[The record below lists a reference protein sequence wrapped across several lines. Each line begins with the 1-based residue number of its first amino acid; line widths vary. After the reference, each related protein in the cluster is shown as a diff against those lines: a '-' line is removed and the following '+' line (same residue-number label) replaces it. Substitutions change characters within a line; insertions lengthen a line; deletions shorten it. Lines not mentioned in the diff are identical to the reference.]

1 MAERKKTKES
11 HANVWRGHGPAVS
24 RGGDEGGFAMLFVV
38 FAIMVIGILG
48 ALLLLYTSVALR
60 NAVGVTPASRALA
73 AAETGLDV
81 AHARLA
87 GGSIEDST
95 TIPTSYLWDGKGSY
109 TVTVT
114 RNPDFGDGDPYD
126 WKITSYGEY
135 RANVEGVERT
145 YYRTVEE
152 VISFAGG
159 KYYNALDYVLF
170 SKEGKIDM
178 NMDGD
183 LRALNITTCSINGDI
198 YAGKDVIV
206 SNSSSLVGSNS
217 FNLNGDIITEK
228 GDVII
233 KKRAR
238 FISSSSLNIN
248 GDIYSGAMAS
258 SDSDNGGVLIENRA
272 SAASDA
278 TTNLVGN
285 IHSRGKLSAIWNDSS
300 FTHGGR
306 GVSLC
311 NEMST
316 GGIFFSHSLKIG
328 ITGNVYSISDVVG
341 ENNISASLSSCNVTT
356 DIKGSV
362 SSKANVTLDGSSR
375 TGNVVTSHNING
387 SIYSG
392 KDVTLNVNAHY
403 GGADGGITVGGSVY
417 CAGRFQALADS
428 NAALGSSR
436 AAVTIDGSLYALGNV
451 NVNCD
456 AVGLII
462 SKARSHFYVKGG
474 GSVIN
479 PPNLAGGFSS
489 GGEMTLRASEY
500 LNAEAILYMKPN
512 ARDKTADGPTIQ
524 EVGGGDVQEGTK
536 TPPVSF
542 SDSLPEPIE
551 PLSYNEVLM
560 PQCDFAYYAEE
571 AKAQMEVDKDPRH
584 YVTAPPGGEYSLTL
598 GADDVKSSVY
608 VVFCNGNLLINSV
621 TVPVNTKAVLVATG
635 NIRLRELSRQGA
647 GDAEFQIIAKNKF
660 YYDASG
666 NMKIDDNDRV
676 FIYAAHETYDPTT
689 DPVSVVYEMGW
700 FKNIYGQITA
710 RGDIVLNSSGSAF
723 SWFPLANYSITYRNP
738 SVLGEAFRIP
748 FKVKSWKEL

>member
-1 MAERKKTKES
+1 MAERKARED
-11 HANVWRGHGPAVS
+11 HATGWRGYSPAVS
-24 RGGDEGGFAMLFVV
+24 RGGDEGGFAILFVV

-95 TIPTSYLWDGKGSY
+95 TIPKSYLWDGKGSY
-109 TVTVT
+109 EVTVT
-114 RNPDFGDGDPYD
+114 KNPDIGDGDPYD

-170 SKEGKIDM
+170 SKEGKIDI
-178 NMDGD
+178 NLDGD
-183 LRALNITTCSINGDI
+183 LRGFNIATCSINGDV

-217 FNLNGDIITEK
+217 LNLNGDIITEK

-233 KKRAR
+233 KKNAV
-238 FISSSSLNIN
+238 FASSSNLNIN
-248 GDIYSGAMAS
+248 GDIYSGTRAS
-258 SDSDNGGVLIENRA
+258 SDSDYGGVLIENTSRA
-272 SAASDA
+272 SSDA
-278 TTNLVGN
+278 KTNLVGN
-285 IHSRGKLSAIWNDSS
+285 IYSRGKISTSWNNPDFS
-300 FTHGGR
+300 HGGR

-311 NEMST
+311 NGMWF
-316 GGIFFSHSLKIG
+316 GGLIISRNLKIS
-328 ITGNVYSISDVVG
+328 ITGNVYSINDVVG
-341 ENNISASLSSCNVTT
+341 ENNIGGSISSASVET
-356 DIKGSV
+356 DIMGSV
-362 SSKANVTLDGSSR
+362 SSKGNVTLDGSSFIA
-375 TGNVVTSHNING
+375 NVVTSFKVNG

-392 KDVTLNVNAHY
+392 KDVTLNADAGY
-403 GGADGGITVGGSVY
+403 LGADGYITVGGNVY
-417 CAGRFQALADS
+417 SAGRFQALADS
-428 NAALGSSR
+428 GLGNTQ
-436 AAVTIDGSLYALGNV
+436 ANVTINGSLYSLGNV
-451 NVNCD
+451 NVKCR
-456 AVGLII
+456 ASGGVLT
-462 SKARSHFYVKGG
+462 KARAYFYVGG
-474 GSVIN
+474 SGSVIS

-489 GGEMTLRASEY
+489 GGEMTLRAEEY
-500 LNAEAILYMKPN
+500 FNAEAILYMKPN

-542 SDSLPEPIE
+542 NDSLPKPME
-551 PLSYNEVLM
+551 PLSYNEILM

-571 AKAQMEVDKDPRH
+571 AKAQMEIDGDSRH

-608 VVFCNGNLLINSV
+608 VIFCEGNLLINSV
-621 TVPVNTKAVLVATG
+621 TVPVDTKAVFVATG

-666 NMKIDDNDRV
+666 NLKIDDNDRV
-676 FIYAAHETYDPTT
+676 FIYAAHETYNPTT